1 MCKVIQNGT
10 THYPGLRKLIVLSIL
25 FIIFFDAFFSF
36 LLGPLFRE
44 ATLTVFLLIASVYVF
59 VIPKDYISRRNFLP
73 FLVTCSAMFAFLIS
87 IPVWKSWHN
96 AYSYLGIPVAFLVY
110 HTDFA
115 YTKKKI
121 YQLLILAF
129 ILACYE
135 FLSQRYLFVNTII
148 KNGEIITYDLKTA
161 GGANAVLRV
170 KAYFYGCLSLGLFA
184 LGVAFLYSKRI
195 WILLLCLLTALM
207 AGTRSALLCMLPMI
221 LLQDSSKKRISTYLV
236 IGLTMMGVSLFV
248 MQYSPSSWDRIIGV
262 FELTDGH
269 SNRFLMWKTGW
280 QQFLS
285 ESGIHMLLCNNGA
298 YFLNYNNNPE
308 SGWICLLTDNGIV
321 GFLIYFLPIAYLGF
335 RFFMQRQ
342 LYLLFVLGLFTGI
355 NFGVTFHLSGTGNL
369 VYWLCVFN
377 FHECALLHGKML
389 FPDSTE
395 REKHENPP
403 SLQIL
408 LPDRRR
414 N

>member
-1 MCKVIQNGT
+1 MCEVIQNET
-10 THYPGLRKLIVLSIL
+10 VRYPGLRKLIVLSIL
-25 FIIFFDAFFSF
+25 FIIFSDAFFSF
-36 LLGPLFRE
+36 LLGPLFRKV
-44 ATLTVFLLIASVYVF
+44 ALVVFLFTASVYML
-59 VIPKDYISRRNFLP
+59 VIPKNYTSRRNFFP
-73 FLVTCSAMFAFLIS
+73 FLVTCSAMLAFLIS
-87 IPVWKSWHN
+87 FPVWDNWHN
-96 AYSYLGIPVAFLVY
+96 AYAYLGIPVAFLVY

-135 FLSQRYLFVNTII
+135 FLSQRYLFENTII
-148 KNGEIITYDLKTA
+148 KNGEVITYDLKTA
-161 GGANAVLRV
+161 GGATSVLRV

-184 LGVAFLYSKRI
+184 LGVAFLYSKRV

-207 AGTRSALLCMLPMI
+207 AGTRSALLCILPMI
-221 LLQDSSKKRISTYLV
+221 LLQNSFKKRFGTYLV
-236 IGLTMMGVSLFV
+236 IGLTIVGTALFV
-248 MQYSPSSWDRIIGV
+248 MQYSPSSWNRIIGV

-269 SNRFLMWKTGW
+269 SNRFLMWEMGW

-285 ESGIHMLLCNNGA
+285 ESGIHMLLGNNGTF
-298 YFLNYNNNPE
+298 FLNYDNNPE

-321 GFLIYFLPIAYLGF
+321 GFLIYFLPIVYLGF
-335 RFFMQRQ
+335 RFLIQRQ
-342 LYLLFVLGLFTGI
+342 LYLLFVLGLFSGI

-369 VYWLCVFN
+369 VYWLCMFN
-377 FHECALLHGKML
+377 FHECALLYGEKPL
-389 FPDSTE
+389 PDSEE
-395 REKHENPP
+395 RKKHEDSS

-408 LPDRRR
+408 LPDGRR